1 MINQTTQKL
10 LLAATMLVSAPATSR
25 AQSSPADLVVYGR
38 IWTGDPVRP
47 WADALAVSGDR
58 IVQLGTRRQML
69 GRIGRTTR
77 IIDAGRNLVTPGFG
91 DAHTH
96 FLDGG
101 FQLTSVDLRDADS
114 PAEFIRRIAAFA
126 RTVPEEGWITGG
138 DWDHERWP
146 GATLPRHEWID
157 SVTRGRAVFVQRLD
171 GHMGVAN
178 AYALRLAG
186 ITRDTP
192 NPPGGL
198 IVKDSITG
206 EPTGVLKDNAMDR
219 IFAVIPPPT
228 QAQSDSALARA
239 MRHAVAHGVTQVHVM
254 ADWDA
259 FAVFR
264 RARLRNSLLTRV
276 RAYVQIG
283 GWRRLADTVRA
294 AGRGD
299 AWFNWGGLKGFM
311 DGSLG
316 STTAAFYEPY
326 LDAPSTRGFLV
337 TDSATR
343 LQEIISADSA
353 GLQVAVHAIGDRAN
367 AMLLGFYEQAI
378 RQNGTRDRRFRIE
391 HAQHLRQQDIPRFA
405 ALGVIPSM
413 QPYHVIDDGRWAA
426 HRLDTARLR
435 GTYAFASLIRA
446 RARMAFGSDW
456 TVAPLDPILGIYAAV
471 TRRTLDGL
479 NPGGWFPE
487 QKITLEDALRA
498 YTYGVAYAGFMD
510 DRTGI
515 LRTGMLADLVVLDRD
530 LFQVRPEQIA
540 DARVMVT
547 VVGGRVMY
555 ERIEGAGPNR

>member
-1 MINQTTQKL
+1 MMPQVSQKRL
-10 LLAATMLVSAPATSR
+10 SAATRFALVSAALFATATLQ
-25 AQSSPADLVVYGR
+25 AQSIPADLVVYGR
-38 IWTGDPVRP
+38 IWTGDPARP

-58 IVQLGTRRQML
+58 IAVVGTRRQML
-69 GRIGRTTR
+69 ARIGRSTR
-77 IIDAGRNLVTPGFG
+77 VIDAGRNLVTPGFG

-96 FLDGG
+96 FLAGG
-101 FQLTSVDLRDADS
+101 FQLTSVDLRDANT
-114 PAEFIRRIAAFA
+114 PTEFVRRIAAFA
-126 RTVPEEGWITGG
+126 RTIPEEGWITGG
-138 DWDHERWP
+138 DWDHELWP
-146 GATLPRHEWID
+146 GAPLPRREWID

-178 AYALRLAG
+178 SYALRMAG

-192 NPPGGL
+192 SPPGGM

-219 IFAVIPPPT
+219 IFAVMPPPT

-254 ADWDA
+254 GDWDD

-264 RARLRNSLLTRV
+264 RARLRNSLITRI

-283 GWRRLADTVRA
+283 GWRRLADTVRVL
-294 AGRGD
+294 GRGD
-299 AWFNWGGLKGFM
+299 AWLGWGGLKGFM

-326 LDAPSTRGFLV
+326 LDAPGQRGFLV

-343 LQEIISADSA
+343 LQEILSADSA

-367 AMLLGFYEQAI
+367 AMLLGFFEEAI
-378 RQNGTRDRRFRIE
+378 RRHGARDRRFRIE

-405 ALGVIPSM
+405 ALGVVPSM
-413 QPYHVIDDGRWAA
+413 QPYHAIDDGRWAG

-435 GTYAFASLIRA
+435 GTYAFKSLLNA
-446 RARMAFGSDW
+446 RARLAFGSDW
-456 TVAPLDPILGIYAAV
+456 TVAPLDPLLGIYAAV
-471 TRRTLDGL
+471 TRRTIDGL

-487 QKITLEDALRA
+487 QKISLEEALRA
-498 YTYGVAYAGFMD
+498 YTNGVAHAGFLD

-515 LRTGMLADLVVLDRD
+515 LRSGMLADIVVLDRD
-530 LFQVRPEQIA
+530 LFQVPPEDIA
-540 DARVMVT
+540 KAHVVT
-547 VVGGRVMY
+547 TIVGGRVVY
-555 ERIEGAGPNR
+555 DQR